1 MKKVLSMLLCV
12 LLLCTVFAGCEKR
25 VDSGKVVVCFDI
37 AYGGD
42 YATTDYQEAIS
53 SFLGWIDDCHK
64 YLNLGISSEDIEVE
78 IIPGSEEEPAAR
90 ASTLQRVRAELMA
103 GRGPDVFI
111 CKTFSDFFQGGDEF
125 VPMEGGRLFPY
136 VEKIRDSGL
145 FLPLEDLL
153 SEFTVTNPDDL
164 IPGVLDGGKDQNGE
178 QVILPLAINVPVIM
192 FSGLGYPE
200 CEFEGTS
207 WDDVL
212 KGDDPVLREM
222 SVWPMN
228 FFRTSFHAN
237 ETYIR
242 VGSHGSG
249 LSYLFPQAADFG
261 EERPYLTEEE
271 LFQTIKDSLDA
282 YRRTLEQETDQNSAS
297 IYITDIKTNYAGDD
311 WFCPAPAENPY
322 TFVPLRNTEG
332 GSTAV
337 ATAYCAVNAYTKQK
351 EKARDVLDALLSES
365 NQKGGHLYWFFEG
378 MPVNRNLGGMGFA
391 SHRSGTT
398 QFTGTQLRDWQ
409 RVCDNINIVRFLSP
423 LDTEFNAMMED
434 VEDALGTY
442 TDEYNL
448 DFVIRDGRFISG
460 TISDENLKA
469 IISKHYQ
476 AMQRLLDES

>member
-1 MKKVLSMLLCV
+1 MKKFLSLLLCV
-12 LLLCTVFAGCEKR
+12 LVLCIVFSGCER
-25 VDSGKVVVCFDI
+25 GAESGKVVVCFDI

-42 YATTDYQEAIS
+42 WNTTDYREAIN

-90 ASTLQRVRAELMA
+90 ASALQRVRAELMA

-136 VEKIRDSGL
+136 VEKIRESGL

-153 SEFTVTNPDDL
+153 SEFTVTNADDL
-164 IPGVLDGGKDQNGE
+164 IPGVLEGGKNQAGE

-192 FSGLGYPE
+192 LSGLGYPE

-212 KGDDPVLREM
+212 KGDDPVLREL
-222 SVWPMN
+222 SIWPMSYWKG
-228 FFRTSFHAN
+228 FFQADES
-237 ETYIR
+237 YVR

-249 LSYLFPQAADFG
+249 LSYLFPQVADFK

-271 LFQTIKDSLDA
+271 LFQTVRDSFDA
-282 YRRTLEQETDQNSAS
+282 YRKTLEQETDQNSCS
-297 IYITDIKTNYAGDD
+297 VYITDIHTNFAGDD
-311 WFCPAPAENPY
+311 NFYPAPVKNPY
-322 TFVPLRNTEG
+322 TFVPLRNTLG
-332 GSTAV
+332 GSTAA

-351 EKARDVLDALLSES
+351 DRARDVLDALLSES
-365 NQKGGHLYWFFEG
+365 HQKGGKLYQFFDG
-378 MPVNRNLGGMGFA
+378 MPVNRNL
-391 SHRSGTT
+391 SGLDSSGVYTSGHL
-398 QFTGTQLRDWQ
+398 FPAKPFRDWQ
-409 RVCDNINIVRFLSP
+409 RICDDINIVRFLSP
-423 LDTEFNAMMED
+423 LDTELNAMMEEI
-434 VEDALGTY
+434 EDAMYTY
-442 TDEYNL
+442 RNPYSDIIQRNG
-448 DFVIRDGRFISG
+448 DFINY
-460 TISDENLKA
+460 TISDEELKT